1 MNMPYGIHKDLIISG
16 RWFKL
21 SLAEQMAN
29 IGADVGRAIQWRI
42 KGDLQASR
50 DALNR
55 AFELID
61 LTVATPKNKGHLKAI
76 AIIFI
81 LVLFATGYGNA
92 VAEDGISK
100 ERQGTFEEIIQPWIK
115 GWFVNHAIEVS
126 LSDDAKIE
134 RKLISSSLIKFEN
147 INGEERYSV
156 NIIYHVVISDG
167 PSDIVLH
174 GLKEQQIVFLL
185 NGDDLIDYFPFD
197 EYWKEKP
204 LQKMDDL
211 QI

>member
-1 MNMPYGIHKDLIISG
+1 MFK
-16 RWFKL
+16 WF
-21 SLAEQMAN
+21 N
-29 IGADVGRAIQWRI
+29 
-42 KGDLQASR
+42 
-50 DALNR
+50 
-55 AFELID
+55 
-61 LTVATPKNKGHLKAI
+61 KNKGHLKAI

-81 LVLFATGYGNA
+81 LVLSAAGYGNA

-134 RKLISSSLIKFEN
+134 RRLVSSSLIKFEN
-147 INGEERYSV
+147 INEQERYSV
-156 NIIYHVVISDG
+156 NIIYHVVVSDG
-167 PSDIVLH
+167 PSDIVIY
-174 GLKEQQIVFLL
+174 GLKEQQIIFLL
-185 NGDDLIDYFPFD
+185 KDDDLIDYFPFD

>member
-1 MNMPYGIHKDLIISG
+1 MFN
-16 RWFKL
+16 WF
-21 SLAEQMAN
+21 N
-29 IGADVGRAIQWRI
+29 
-42 KGDLQASR
+42 
-50 DALNR
+50 
-55 AFELID
+55 
-61 LTVATPKNKGHLKAI
+61 KNKRYLKVI

-81 LVLFATGYGNA
+81 LILSAAGYGNA

-134 RKLISSSLIKFEN
+134 RRLVSSSLIKFEN
-147 INGEERYSV
+147 INEQERYSV
-156 NIIYHVVISDG
+156 NIIYHVVVSDG
-167 PSDIVLH
+167 PSDIVIY
-174 GLKEQQIVFLL
+174 GLKEQQIIFLL
-185 NGDDLIDYFPFD
+185 KDDDLIDYFPFD

>member
-1 MNMPYGIHKDLIISG
+1 MFNWI
-16 RWFKL
+16 
-21 SLAEQMAN
+21 N
-29 IGADVGRAIQWRI
+29 
-42 KGDLQASR
+42 
-50 DALNR
+50 
-55 AFELID
+55 
-61 LTVATPKNKGHLKAI
+61 KNKGHPKII
-76 AIIFI
+76 AII
-81 LVLFATGYGNA
+81 LVLILSVGISANA
-92 VAEDGISK
+92 PAEDGISK
-100 ERQGTFEEIIQPWIK
+100 ERQDTFKEIIQPWLK

-147 INGEERYSV
+147 INGQERYSV

-174 GLKEQQIVFLL
+174 GLKEQQIIFLL
-185 NGDDLIDYFPFD
+185 KGDDLIDYFPFD

>member
-1 MNMPYGIHKDLIISG
+1 MFK
-16 RWFKL
+16 WF
-21 SLAEQMAN
+21 N
-29 IGADVGRAIQWRI
+29 
-42 KGDLQASR
+42 
-50 DALNR
+50 
-55 AFELID
+55 
-61 LTVATPKNKGHLKAI
+61 KNKGHLKAI

-81 LVLFATGYGNA
+81 LVLFAAGYGNA